1 VNEIHAEIIRPHPK
15 SHPDSRIEKTTG
27 PPTKSSQSH
36 TQVTKNDPGIIT
48 LSSASEQKHIR
59 NSTTLVQKVIWKS
72 PGGQNCENIRN
83 TKAKWGIR
91 GVPSLPE
98 VIQKSS
104 AGDQKLS
111 ASHQIVI
118 RK

>member
-36 TQVTKNDPGIIT
+36 TQVTKNDPGIIK
-48 LSSASEQKHIR
+48 LSSASEQKRIR
-59 NSTTLVQKVIWKS
+59 NSTELVQKVIWKS
-72 PGGQNCENIRN
+72 PGRQNCENSRN
-83 TKAKWGIR
+83 TKAKWGVR
-91 GVPSLPE
+91 GIPSLAK

-104 AGDQKLS
+104 AGDLKQS
-111 ASHQIVI
+111 ASHQNII